1 MNCAPP
7 LTTWNDCFVALHS
20 PELQSLRREHGY
32 GRALRALGA
41 AYRDP
46 RSRVLRW
53 GEWRTLVIELGLL
66 THSSTVGHHE
76 GLFVGAAREL
86 RRRRNERRGA
96 VASAAPRA
104 RAVAALLPEDLPSMF
119 GVLAL
124 ALVKWDAPPF
134 AAIGHYR
141 HRHLALLAFKSL
153 VAGLS
158 DRLRAARER
167 RARSGHAISAAF
179 VTVTQQFERLK
190 MQMYRKDGA
199 TLLDYEEQ
207 IAALVVAPPAEEEPR
222 RSPLHVAAAAAPSP
236 PPHDLAPTPARLLQR
251 RALAAGSPPA
261 HLTVFSPVAGG
272 GAPPARSP
280 LGGSAPPRAAPRA
293 ATGEK
298 TVSVLSFMYRYIL
311 HESCSQFD
319 SLPLTS
325 LTVVKTVRAVGDI
338 YVRLDALRA
347 ERVACESAFVT
358 LNEGAVPRRF
368 WRDSFAAAER
378 RLKRARGAIKA
389 QLLPL
394 ARTPEQRTAGGG
406 LTAIHLEMGL
416 SYLLHART
424 YALRTTLI
432 GAARRSVAPPPA
444 PGSDAALAAENTRN
458 ARLALLL
465 ERAAASFRA
474 AQVSFLLF
482 TVTFRESCSH

>member
-1 MNCAPP
+1 MRAGSALDCAPP
-7 LTTWNDCFVALHS
+7 LKTWNDCFVALHS
-20 PELQSLRREHGY
+20 PELQSLRRQHGY

-53 GEWRTLVIELGLL
+53 GEWRALVIELGLL
-66 THSSTVGHHE
+66 THSSTIAHHE

-86 RRRRNERRGA
+86 RRRRNERRGT
-96 VASAAPRA
+96 VARAAPHA
-104 RAVAALLPEDLPSMF
+104 RGVAALLPDDLPSMF

-190 MQMYRKDGA
+190 IYMYRKDGA

-207 IAALVVAPPAEEEPR
+207 IAGLVVARLAEEPQ
-222 RSPLHVAAAAAPSP
+222 RSPLHPTDAAPSP
-236 PPHDLAPTPARLLQR
+236 PPPPALGHAPTPMRLLQR
-251 RALAAGSPPA
+251 RALAAGSPPT
-261 HLTVFSPVAGG
+261 HLTLFSPVAR
-272 GAPPARSP
+272 GASSARSPVRSP
-280 LGGSAPPRAAPRA
+280 LGRSATRHSAQRA
-293 ATGEK
+293 ATP
-298 TVSVLSFMYRYIL
+298 S
-311 HESCSQFD
+311 
-319 SLPLTS
+319 P
-325 LTVVKTVRAVGDI
+325 VRAVGDI
-338 YVRLDALRA
+338 YVHLDALRA
-347 ERVACESAFVT
+347 ERIECECAFVK

-368 WRDSFAAAER
+368 WRESFVAAER
-378 RLKRARGAIKA
+378 RLKRARGVIKGK
-389 QLLPL
+389 LLPL

-406 LTAIHLEMGL
+406 LTAIHLEMGQ

-424 YALRTTLI
+424 YALRTKLV
-432 GAARRSVAPPPA
+432 GAARRSSAPPPA
-444 PGSDAALAAENTRN
+444 PGSDAALAAENTRC

-474 AQVSFLLF
+474 AQRDSRCV
-482 TVTFRESCSH
+482 